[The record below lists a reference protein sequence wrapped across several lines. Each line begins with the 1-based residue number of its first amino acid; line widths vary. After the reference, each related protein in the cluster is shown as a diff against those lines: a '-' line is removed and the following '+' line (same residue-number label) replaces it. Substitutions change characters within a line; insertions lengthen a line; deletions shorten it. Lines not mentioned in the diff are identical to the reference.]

1 MQTPGPFVF
10 GEVITVQTLLQG
22 KRQNKS
28 AGEPIPMPWR
38 QLKDVGAHVRR
49 GQLALVA
56 APPGTG
62 KSLLAQAL
70 AHRGDDEGDVP
81 STLYFSADS
90 DAGTFA
96 QRAASIAT
104 GYQLSDVQRL
114 IQEGN
119 DDGLEAAIAAQTGH
133 MRMDYSSDVTDQEM
147 LDEIDAYAEVF
158 GKYPDLIVMDN
169 LSNLSVEGSE
179 NEFHGLQE
187 NCFFLHNVAR
197 QTNSAVITLHHVS
210 GEFEGGDKPIPLSG
224 LRGKVSKT
232 PELIFTL
239 IRSGE
244 VMNVSVVKNR
254 SGKAFA
260 DGSNAIP
267 LPLDLSRMRL
277 G

>member
-1 MQTPGPFVF
+1 MR
-10 GEVITVQTLLQG
+10 ESQTLLQG
-22 KRQNKS
+22 KRKNKA
-28 AGEPIPMPWR
+28 AGKPLPMPWH
-38 QLKDVGAHVRR
+38 QLKDVGAFVRQ
-49 GQLALVA
+49 GQLALIA

-62 KSLLAQAL
+62 KSLFAQAL
-70 AHRGDDEGDVP
+70 AHRGDDNGDVP

-96 QRAASIAT
+96 QRAAAIAT
-104 GYQLSDVQRL
+104 GYQLADIQRL
-114 IQEGN
+114 ISDG
-119 DDGLEAAIAAQTGH
+119 DDAALEAAIAEQTQH
-133 MRMDYSSDVTDQEM
+133 MRMDYNSNVSDQEM

-169 LSNLSVEGSE
+169 LSNLSVQGAE

-187 NCFFLHNVAR
+187 NCFFLHDVAR

-210 GEFEGGDKPIPLSG
+210 GEYEGGDRPIPLSG

-232 PELIFTL
+232 PEVVFTM

-244 VMNVSVVKNR
+244 LMNVSVVKNR

-260 DGSNAIP
+260 DGSNAIGI
-267 LPLDLSRMRL
+267 PLDLSRMRL